1 MTKKKVLP
9 NLETALSE
17 LSTLIEK
24 MEHGE
29 LNLEQSLTQFERGV
43 TLINHARNILQV
55 AEQKVQLLMK
65 KDGQEKL
72 VNYIE
77 NTDE

>member
-1 MTKKKVLP
+1 MLP